1 MPGTEP
7 RKLKNETS
15 PAAPGIAESGL
26 TAIHDWLVKAGL
38 SNLPMAAILNE
49 LCHRLNAAGLPVSR
63 GFSSIETLHPL
74 LRAHSATWE
83 RGAIAESEFQHDDL
97 RRTMWH
103 ESPFRHMIDNLVPR
117 LERDL
122 TGPHARFDYPVLQ
135 EFRDAGHTA
144 WMAFLFGIERP
155 DITAGY
161 DLGVICSWCTDR
173 PGGWTQAQREAIEDI
188 SRTMAL
194 AMRSSIGFRVTRDL
208 LATYLGGD
216 ASSRVMSGDIQR
228 GAVGEI
234 EACLLYA
241 DLRGFTDYAEA
252 TLPATVAER
261 LNAYLDCMGAPVEA
275 RGGQI
280 LKFLGDGLLAVFM
293 FDNGSEKAVTCGAAL
308 DAAEDALR
316 RISDLN
322 ANAGADRL
330 LTADIALHKGQV
342 LYGNVGTALRL
353 DFTVIGPAVN
363 EAARLEGL
371 CRDLGTNLLISSS
384 FHAEAGP
391 AQARMKS
398 LGQHRLRGVRDPR
411 EVFTLR

>member
-1 MPGTEP
+1 MQQTGS
-7 RKLKNETS
+7 ETDS
-15 PAAPGIAESGL
+15 
-26 TAIHDWLVKAGL
+26 IHSWLIRAGL

-49 LCHRLNAAGLPVSR
+49 LCQRLNAAGLPISR

-97 RRTMWH
+97 RRAMWH
-103 ESPFRHMIDNLVPR
+103 ESPFRHMINNLVPR

-122 TGPHARFDYPVLQ
+122 TGPHAQFDYPVLQ

-144 WMAFLFGIERP
+144 WMAFLIGIERT
-155 DITAGY
+155 DIPSGY
-161 DLGVICSWCTDR
+161 DLGVICSWCTDQ
-173 PGGWTQAQREAIEDI
+173 PGGWTKAQRETIEDI

-208 LATYLGGD
+208 LATYLGRD
-216 ASSRVMSGDIQR
+216 ASNRVTAGDIQR

-252 TLPATVAER
+252 TPPATVAER

-293 FDNGSEKAVTCGAAL
+293 FDNGSEKAVVCGAAL
-308 DAAEDALR
+308 DAAEDALQ
-316 RISDLN
+316 RISEMN
-322 ANAGADRL
+322 AKAGADRNP
-330 LTADIALHKGQV
+330 
-342 LYGNVGTALRL
+342 YGR
-353 DFTVIGPAVN
+353 
-363 EAARLEGL
+363 
-371 CRDLGTNLLISSS
+371 
-384 FHAEAGP
+384 
-391 AQARMKS
+391 
-398 LGQHRLRGVRDPR
+398 HRP
-411 EVFTLR
+411 T

>member
-1 MPGTEP
+1 
-7 RKLKNETS
+7 
-15 PAAPGIAESGL
+15 
-26 TAIHDWLVKAGL
+26 
-38 SNLPMAAILNE
+38 
-49 LCHRLNAAGLPVSR
+49 
-63 GFSSIETLHPL
+63 
-74 LRAHSATWE
+74 
-83 RGAIAESEFQHDDL
+83 
-97 RRTMWH
+97 
-103 ESPFRHMIDNLVPR
+103 
-117 LERDL
+117 
-122 TGPHARFDYPVLQ
+122 VLQ

-144 WMAFLFGIERP
+144 WMAFLIGIERTDTP
-155 DITAGY
+155 SGY

-173 PGGWTQAQREAIEDI
+173 PGGWTKAQRETIEDV

-208 LATYLGGD
+208 LATYLGRD
-216 ASSRVMSGDIQR
+216 ASNRVTAGDIQR

-252 TLPATVAER
+252 TPPATVAER

-293 FDNGSEKAVTCGAAL
+293 FDNGSEKAVVCGSAL

-316 RISDLN
+316 RISELN
-322 ANAGADRL
+322 AKAGADRI

-342 LYGNVGTALRL
+342 LYGNVGTAQRL

-384 FHAEAGP
+384 FHAEAGL
-391 AQARMKS
+391 AQARMHS
-398 LGQHRLRGVRDPR
+398 LGRHRLRGVRDAR

>member
-1 MPGTEP
+1 MEP
-7 RKLKNETS
+7 RKLKNETLLTAPS
-15 PAAPGIAESGL
+15 AAAGGL
-26 TAIHDWLVKAGL
+26 TAIHAWLIGAGL
-38 SNLPMAAILNE
+38 SNQPMAAILNE
-49 LCHRLNAAGLPVSR
+49 LCQRLNAAGLPVSR

-83 RGAIAESEFQHDDL
+83 RGVVAESEFQHDDL
-97 RRTMWH
+97 RRAMWH

-117 LERDL
+117 LERNL
-122 TGPHARFDYPVLQ
+122 TGPGAQFDYPVLQ
-135 EFRDAGHTA
+135 EFCDAGHTA

-155 DITAGY
+155 DATSGY

-173 PGGWTQAQREAIEDI
+173 PGGWTAAQREAIEDI

-194 AMRSSIGFRVTRDL
+194 AMRSSIGFRVTREL
-208 LATYLGGD
+208 LATYLGHD
-216 ASSRVMSGDIQR
+216 AGNRVMAGDIQR

-252 TLPATVAER
+252 TPPATVAER

-293 FDNGSEKAVTCGAAL
+293 FDTGADKTAVCGAAL
-308 DAAEDALR
+308 DAAEDSLR
-316 RISDLN
+316 RISELN
-322 ANAGADRL
+322 AKAGDGAGRTL
-330 LTADIALHKGQV
+330 SADIALHKGQV
-342 LYGNVGTALRL
+342 LYGNVGTAQRL

-391 AQARMKS
+391 AQARMLS
-398 LGQHRLRGVRDPR
+398 LGQHRLRGVREAR